1 MMPPGDDFFLILQFH
16 ENNIVVNAVVFDVI
30 LGVHYQWNT
39 AKQSF
44 IVNISYFFI
53 IVIAPTLQIKVTNNK
68 AKFIS

>member
-1 MMPPGDDFFLILQFH
+1 MPPCHDFFLILQFH
-16 ENNIVVNAVVFDVI
+16 ENNIVVNAVVVDVI

-44 IVNISYFFI
+44 IVNMSYFFI
-53 IVIAPTLQIKVTNNK
+53 IVIAPTLQTKVTNNK

>member
-1 MMPPGDDFFLILQFH
+1 MPPCDDFFLILQFH
-16 ENNIVVNAVVFDVI
+16 ENNIVVINAVVFDVI

-44 IVNISYFFI
+44 IVNMSYFFI
-53 IVIAPTLQIKVTNNK
+53 IVIAPTLQTKVTNNK